1 MNKGALCSLSQEGKE
16 TVGDEFTF
24 LCDET
29 AIPIGPIRGV
39 SREQLKNFRT

>member
-1 MNKGALCSLSQEGKE
+1 MNKGVLCSRTQEGKE
-16 TVGDEFTF
+16 AVGYEFTF

-29 AIPIGPIRGV
+29 AISIGPIRGV